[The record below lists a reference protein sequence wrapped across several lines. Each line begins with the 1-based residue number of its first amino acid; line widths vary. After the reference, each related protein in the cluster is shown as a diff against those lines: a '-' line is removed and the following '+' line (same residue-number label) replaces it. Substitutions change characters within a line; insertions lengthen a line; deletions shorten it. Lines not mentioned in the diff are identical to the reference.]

1 MHILRLLLAA
11 AALAERVQEER
22 APPRVPG
29 LAPAA
34 GFQAALRGPVARP
47 TPGLRAMQPSPRGPR
62 DVAMFGGAG
71 VAPAAPRLRAAA
83 APRARDAAMFGGGGG
98 GFLGVGTPEVAVIA
112 AVAWAILGPKE
123 LFKLTR
129 QAGAFLGE
137 WQQLGQQARD
147 QFQTALETEIS
158 EDEASGKTD
167 NRVSNALEPIT
178 QELRDAVSQ
187 FQTPPPTPFAPS
199 PFADAG
205 PAVAPEPAEL
215 EPLGMGA
222 EAPQLSAEEADAM
235 RQQLEKELGDPVSNA
250 ANFQEQMSGARNA
263 AVLDE
268 YPADLEA
275 PAPAAPAAPS
285 DGLLLSEEDEYDL
298 QIAEAENALENLRAE
313 KELLALRRKQMEA
326 NARRAAAPKKEQW
339 FD

>member
-47 TPGLRAMQPSPRGPR
+47 APGLRAVQPSPRGPR

-83 APRARDAAMFGGGGG
+83 APRARDAAMFGGSGG
-98 GFLGVGTPEVAVIA
+98 GFLGVGTPELAVIA
-112 AVAWAILGPKE
+112 AVAWAVLGPKE

-147 QFQTALETEIS
+147 QFQAALETEIA
-158 EDEASGKTD
+158 EDELSGKTD
-167 NRVSNALEPIT
+167 TRVSNALEPIT

-205 PAVAPEPAEL
+205 PAVAPEP
-215 EPLGMGA
+215 LGMGA

-250 ANFQEQMSGARNA
+250 ANFQEQISGARNA

-275 PAPAAPAAPS
+275 PSEAAPAAPAAPA

-313 KELLALRRKQMEA
+313 RELLALRRKQMEA
-326 NARRAAAPKKEQW
+326 NARRAAAPEKEQW

>member
-1 MHILRLLLAA
+1 
-11 AALAERVQEER
+11 
-22 APPRVPG
+22 
-29 LAPAA
+29 
-34 GFQAALRGPVARP
+34 
-47 TPGLRAMQPSPRGPR
+47 
-62 DVAMFGGAG
+62 
-71 VAPAAPRLRAAA
+71 
-83 APRARDAAMFGGGGG
+83 MFGGGGG

-147 QFQTALETEIS
+147 QFQTALESEIA
-158 EDEASGKTD
+158 EDEATGKTD
-167 NRVSNALEPIT
+167 TRVSNALEPIT

-215 EPLGMGA
+215 EPLGMASSPAQGA
-222 EAPQLSAEEADAM
+222 EAPQLSAEETDAM

-275 PAPAAPAAPS
+275 PSEAAPAAPS
-285 DGLLLSEEDEYDL
+285 DPADGLLLSEEDEYDL